1 MDAEVMWI
9 KNLEEKS
16 FVTDKNQLKIEYQQ
30 SQLNPRIHA
39 DGIIRVHVRM
49 TNANLLEEKITP
61 ILPKKAYFTTLLIKD
76 IHKHNFHAGVSRTLA
91 QIRSKYCLPQGRAQV
106 KKV

>member
-9 KNLEEKS
+9 KNLQEKS
-16 FVTDKNQLKIEYQQ
+16 FMTDKNQLKIEYQQ

-49 TNANLLEEKITP
+49 TNANLPERKEKKRKDNAHLTKESLLYDVTDQRYPQAQLPRWSITNSCTD
-61 ILPKKAYFTTLLIKD
+61 KK
-76 IHKHNFHAGVSRTLA
+76 
-91 QIRSKYCLPQGRAQV
+91 
-106 KKV
+106 

>member
-9 KNLEEKS
+9 KNLQEKS
-16 FVTDKNQLKIEYQQ
+16 FMTDKNQLKIEYQQ

-49 TNANLLEEKITP
+49 TNANLPERKEK
-61 ILPKKAYFTTLLIKD
+61 K
-76 IHKHNFHAGVSRTLA
+76 R
-91 QIRSKYCLPQGRAQV
+91 
-106 KKV
+106 